1 MEKTKVQAYFSL
13 SNNDDDFPLDEVT
26 KRLNIQPSRTTKV
39 GEPLP
44 LNSARHYF
52 YTTWEYGLGYKETL
66 DVDEV
71 LMPVIEKFES
81 KVNDILL
88 LKKDYNLVA
97 KFYIVIEIH
106 NRCSPGLAIYTRA
119 SKLATEI
126 GADFDIDLYAYPFN
140 ELDEV

>member
-1 MEKTKVQAYFSL
+1 MLEKTKVQAYFSL
-13 SNNDDDFPLDEVT
+13 SNDDDFPLDEVT
-26 KRLNIQPSRTTKV
+26 KILNILPSRTTKV
-39 GEPLP
+39 GEQLP

-52 YTTWEYGLGYKETL
+52 STTWQYGLGYKETL

-71 LMPVIEKFES
+71 LIPIIDKLDA

-88 LKKDYNLVA
+88 LKKNYNLVA
-97 KFYIVIEIH
+97 KFCIVIEIH
-106 NRCSPGLAIYTRA
+106 NGLSPGLAIYTRA

-126 GADFDIDLYAYPFN
+126 DAVFDIDLYAYPYN

>member
-1 MEKTKVQAYFSL
+1 MQAYFSL
-13 SNNDDDFPLDEVT
+13 SNDDDFPLDEVT

-52 YTTWEYGLGYKETL
+52 STTWQYGLGYKETL

-71 LMPVIEKFES
+71 LMPVIDKLES

-97 KFYIVIEIH
+97 KLYIVIEIH
-106 NRCSPGLAIYTRA
+106 NGRSPVLTICTRA
-119 SKLATEI
+119 SKLANEI
-126 GADFDIDLYAYPFN
+126 NAVFDIDLYAYPYN
-140 ELDEV
+140 EIDEV

>member
-1 MEKTKVQAYFSL
+1 MQAYFSL
-13 SNNDDDFPLDEVT
+13 SNDDDFPLDEVT
-26 KRLNIQPSRTTKV
+26 KRLNILPSRTTKV
-39 GEPLP
+39 GEPLS
-44 LNSARHYF
+44 LNSTKDYF
-52 YTTWEYGLGYKETL
+52 STTWQYGFGYKETL

-71 LMPVIEKFES
+71 LIPVIDKLES

-106 NRCSPGLAIYTRA
+106 NGRSPGITICTRA
-119 SKLATEI
+119 SKLANEI
-126 GADFDIDLYAYPFN
+126 DAVFDIDLYAYPYK